1 MGPRFLKIAVAYL
14 VIGATLGLV
23 MGLRQNFALAPVHA
37 HINLVG
43 WTSLA
48 LAGVVYHLYPASAA
62 TRLARIHFWLHNLGL
77 PVFMVA
83 LAILLSGYEAAG
95 PAVGI
100 AASMTLVGLIMFAV
114 NVWRTVRV
122 SA

>member
-14 VIGATLGLV
+14 VIGATFGLV

-43 WTSLA
+43 WATLA
-48 LAGVVYHLYPASAA
+48 LAGIIYHLYPASAA
-62 TRLARIHFWLHNLGL
+62 TRLAQLHFWLHNLGL

-83 LAILLSGYEAAG
+83 LAFLLSGYEAAG
-95 PAVGI
+95 PVVGI
-100 AASMTLVGLIMFAV
+100 AASVTLVGLIVFAV
-114 NVWRTVRV
+114 NVWRNVRV
-122 SA
+122 TA